1 MSEKEKL
8 GSIGE
13 GLKEKQ
19 SHPKRFYEHVAIK
32 DEGDGVA
39 LLLDGKR
46 VRTPGKAPFVLP
58 NAALA
63 EAIAEEWRG
72 QGARIDPQTMPLTR
86 LANSV
91 IDGVKGRED
100 AVIDDILNYAGS
112 DLLCYR
118 AEGPK
123 GLVALQTKH
132 WDPILAWAKHD
143 LGAPMRLAEGVM
155 HVEQPGAS
163 LDALR
168 RRIEALDSWSLAA
181 LQVMTGL
188 SGSALLA
195 LAVAL
200 GRLSPEEAWGA
211 AHVDE
216 DWQIGQWGEDEE
228 AKTRRE
234 NRHRDFAAAARML
247 TLLDAKLG

>member
-1 MSEKEKL
+1 MIEAKKA

-13 GLKEKQ
+13 GRKEKS

-32 DEGDGVA
+32 DEGGGAAV
-39 LLLDGKR
+39 LLDGKK
-46 VRTPGKAPFVLP
+46 VRTPGKAAFLLP

-91 IDGVKGRED
+91 IDGVKGNEG
-100 AVIDDILNYAGS
+100 AVLDDILKYAGS

-123 GLVALQTKH
+123 GLVSLQTKH

-143 LGAPMRLAEGVM
+143 LGAPMRLSEGVM
-155 HVEQPGAS
+155 HVEQPPTS

-168 RRIEALDSWSLAA
+168 QRLAEFDPWGIAA
-181 LQVMTGL
+181 LHVMTGL

-200 GRLSPEEAWGA
+200 GRLTPEEAWAA

-216 DWQIGQWGEDEE
+216 DWQIGQWGDDEE
-228 AKTRRE
+228 AKQRRA
-234 NRHRDFAAAARML
+234 NRHRDFTAAAWMF
-247 TLLDAKLG
+247 TLL